1 MFPDDVRVETWVE
14 RGTEVTPYYDPL
26 LAKMIAHGR
35 HARGGASQRLLGALG
50 RDALAGIE
58 TNREYLRRRWPRRR
72 SRAARSARAC
82 WISVVATRRQAIE
95 VLDARHADDRAGSTR
110 AASATGTSACRRR
123 ARWTRCRSASPTAWS
138 ATRRTPPALECTL
151 TGPTL
156 RFHSAAVIA
165 LTGADM
171 GATLDGA
178 PVARFRAVAGCG
190 RRRRSSSGPLRGAGS
205 RAYLAVRGGFDVPV
219 YLGSRA
225 TFTLG
230 RFGGH
235 GGRALRA
242 GDVLHI
248 GRAAPRSRRRR

>member
-1 MFPDDVRVETWVE
+1 M
-14 RGTEVTPYYDPL
+14 
-26 LAKMIAHGR
+26 
-35 HARGGASQRLLGALG
+35 
-50 RDALAGIE
+50 DALSFRLANRLVGNPPDAAG
-58 TNREYLRRRWPRRR
+58 
-72 SRAARSARAC
+72 
-82 WISVVATRRQAIE
+82 
-95 VLDARHADDRAGSTR
+95 
-110 AASATGTSACRRR
+110 
-123 ARWTRCRSASPTAWS
+123 
-138 ATRRTPPALECTL
+138 LECTL

-156 RFHSAAVIA
+156 RFHSAAVVA

-178 PVARFRAVAGCG
+178 PLERFRPRARCAAGG
-190 RRRRSSSGPLRGAGS
+190 VLELGPLRGAGS
-205 RAYLAVRGGFDVPV
+205 RAYLAVRGGIDVPV

-248 GRAAPRSRRRR
+248 GEQPAGRRGAR